1 MAGKKRVPARMK
13 AKQEF
18 KPQGFTKKEWITM
31 GIVVAAIILVVVGYL
46 FLRNYFDGSLR
57 THGGKVHSDADWIVV
72 NTGTTDKPKYFKL
85 GTVSDVDGYTRK
97 NENYSGDA
105 NVPTFIYTPNDT
117 ASTIE
122 NVTILAAKGQAEEM
136 ANKVSANYTSYLQN
150 AVPGEITQMTIG
162 DHTGWAFSCDY
173 QDTEPAAAAATPAP
187 EASIAP
193 DATAEATVAPDATAA
208 PEASATPAP
217 VTKPARLIS
226 IYFDASHSMSV
237 LASITA
243 KADDASKLPSVDEL
257 YKALAPF
264 VQSMTIDGEVKG
276 TPAPVATAS
285 DTAASSS
292 AVVTAAPTAEAAVT
306 AEATEAAATA
316 EATEAPAAEATVA
329 PAAEAT
335 VEATEAPA
343 AEATEAAVAAKA
355 AVEVTAAP
363 TVEATAAPTVEAT
376 VEATAAPTAEATVA
390 PTVEATA
397 EATAAPT
404 VTPEPTPLPEGA
416 LPVVDGKVQAEANW
430 IVAKALVS
438 GSPVYYK
445 LGEVQDVDGYTKS
458 AEQYSSDGSAPAF
471 FYYPAAADS
480 PIANIRVTAA
490 SYDAK
495 TSAESAAKGVST
507 YLKGGAS
514 SDIAQTTIA
523 GRTGWMFSS
532 DYENAVVETSTP
544 APDATATPIPGSA
557 RSVSVYFDAPKGLS
571 IGISV
576 TTKPG
581 DAAALTD
588 VASLTKMLEPF
599 VQMLAIEGDI
609 AAPEAAAEATVAPT
623 AEATVAPAEATVA
636 PAEATAAPAT
646 EATVAPAEA
655 TVAPTAEATAEPSPA
670 A

>member
-31 GIVVAAIILVVVGYL
+31 GIVVAAIIVVVVGYL
-46 FLRNYFDGSLR
+46 FLRDYFDGSLR
-57 THGGKVHSDADWIVV
+57 THGGKVQADADWIVV
-72 NTGTTDKPKYFKL
+72 NTGTTGKPKYFKL

-117 ASTIE
+117 ASAIE

-150 AVPGEITQMTIG
+150 AVPSEVTQMTIG
-162 DHTGWAFSCDY
+162 GHTGWAFSCDY
-173 QDTEPAAAAATPAP
+173 QDTEPAATATPAP

-193 DATAEATVAPDATAA
+193 EAAATATVAPDATAA
-208 PEASATPAP
+208 ATVAPEATAAPEPSATPAP

-257 YKALAPF
+257 YKVLTPF

-285 DTAASSS
+285 DTAASSG
-292 AVVTAAPTAEAAVT
+292 AVTTAAP
-306 AEATEAAATA
+306 TEAAATA
-316 EATEAPAAEATVA
+316 EATEAPAAEAT
-329 PAAEAT
+329 
-335 VEATEAPA
+335 
-343 AEATEAAVAAKA
+343 EAAVAAKTA
-355 AVEVTAAP
+355 AEVAAAP
-363 TVEATAAPTVEAT
+363 TVEATVEPTVEAT
-376 VEATAAPTAEATVA
+376 VEATAEPTVEATLEATIAPTVEATVEPTVEATVA
-390 PTVEATA
+390 PTA
-397 EATAAPT
+397 
-404 VTPEPTPLPEGA
+404 TPEPTPLPEGA

-445 LGEVQDVDGYTKS
+445 LGEVQDVDGYTRS
-458 AEQYSSDGSAPAF
+458 AEQYFSDGNTPAF

-480 PIANIRVTAA
+480 PIANIRVTAG

-495 TSAESAAKGVST
+495 TSSESAAKGVST
-507 YLKGGAS
+507 YLKSGAS
-514 SDIAQTTIA
+514 SDVAQTTIA

-532 DYENAVVETSTP
+532 DYENAIVETSTP
-544 APDATATPIPGSA
+544 APDATATPVPGSA

-581 DAAALTD
+581 DAAALAD

-599 VQMLAIEGDI
+599 VRMLAIEGDI
-609 AAPEAAAEATVAPT
+609 SAPEATVAPAEATAAPTAEVTVAPTAEAT

-636 PAEATAAPAT
+636 PAEATA
-646 EATVAPAEA
+646 
-655 TVAPTAEATAEPSPA
+655 EPSPA